1 MKGVYLFPVLLLIFL
16 SACGGNG
23 KTHIRQA
30 ELMQLIESGN
40 APVIIDVRSDSE
52 YAASHVPG
60 AIHIPFWSAFSTDQ
74 LDDLTQEELLVLYC
88 EHGPRAGIAKFAFSM
103 DGFDNLVYLE
113 GHMSGWKQ
121 AGLPVDTEKAEDSSK
136 N

>member
-1 MKGVYLFPVLLLIFL
+1 MAKLLVFFGFILL

-23 KTHIRQA
+23 KTHIQQD
-30 ELMQLIESGN
+30 EILQLIQSGEP
-40 APVIIDVRSDSE
+40 PVIIDVRSESE
-52 YAASHVPG
+52 YETSHIPG

-74 LDDLTQEELLVLYC
+74 LDDRSPEELLVLYC
-88 EHGPRAGIAKFAFSM
+88 EHGPRAGIAKFALSLG
-103 DGFDNLVYLE
+103 GFENMVYLK

-121 AGLPVDTEKAEDSSK
+121 AGLPVEIEAVEEAES